1 MTKFIAF
8 SLIPITILP
17 ILMFSPFN
25 PPLRLGFAH
34 RLDSSYRIIMTT
46 RRLRFSIPYAQKLT
60 LLASVPLIVAV
71 AAIAVVVAAQS
82 RALAEREINTLEIQL
97 IEAKKVELRNYVTQA
112 RNGFYFIYG
121 NAAPDDADAQ
131 KRVEQI
137 LSAMIYGEEGQFFV
151 YHYDGTALVSPRET
165 ARIGQNFSGESDIE
179 GTQVVDRLI
188 EIARDGAGYHT
199 YMWPKPSTGEMAQ
212 KIVYVTSFPSWQW
225 AVGTGVFI
233 DDVLASVATSRAEVE
248 QRVERTFLYIGAI
261 ALIALLV
268 VFATGMGLNLR
279 ERRLADAKL
288 KKLTQRVFDAQEEER
303 GRVARELHD
312 GISQILVGVR
322 YALDNARRRLDRGD
336 PTAEAPLAKGI
347 ATLGQAISEVRRI
360 SRDLRP
366 AVLDDLGLGPALR
379 MLSEEFGQ
387 RTGIDV
393 SFSTVVF
400 RNRLDSNAKIAL
412 YRIAQEALTNIERHA
427 KASHVT
433 IDLRG
438 HKSGAT
444 LLIKDDGA
452 GFNQNAQTPGLGLR
466 NMQERMDQLGG
477 SLTLHTSPGNGVEI
491 KASAPLTH
499 MLPPPTAPA
508 EGPKSTPRK
517 TPA

>member
-1 MTKFIAF
+1 MTTVA
-8 SLIPITILP
+8 SLP
-17 ILMFSPFN
+17 
-25 PPLRLGFAH
+25 FAH
-34 RLDSSYRIIMTT
+34 EPDSSYRIVMNV
-46 RRLRFSIPYAQKLT
+46 RRLRLHIPYAQKLT

-82 RALAEREINTLEIQL
+82 RALAEREITTLETQL

-121 NAAPDDADAQ
+121 NAAPDDLEAQ
-131 KRVEQI
+131 KQVEQI

-151 YHYDGTALVSPRET
+151 YTYDGTAIVSPRET
-165 ARIGQNFSGESDIE
+165 ARIGTNFSGESDIA
-179 GTQVVDRLI
+179 GTAVVDRLI

-199 YMWPKPSTGEMAQ
+199 YMWPKPSTGEIAQ

-233 DDVLASVATSRAEVE
+233 DDILASVAISRAEVE
-248 QRVERTFLYIGAI
+248 ARVERTFLYIGAI
-261 ALIALLV
+261 TLIALLV

-279 ERRLADAKL
+279 ERRLANAKL

-336 PTAEAPLAKGI
+336 GSAHAPLAKGI
-347 ATLGQAISEVRRI
+347 ATLGEAISEVRRI

-366 AVLDDLGLGPALR
+366 GVLDDLGLGPALR
-379 MLSEEFGQ
+379 MLSEEFGT
-387 RTGIDV
+387 RTGITV
-393 SFSTVVF
+393 EFSTVVF
-400 RNRLDSNAKIAL
+400 RNRLDNNAKIAL

-427 KASHVT
+427 NATHVT

-438 HKSGAT
+438 HNRGAT
-444 LLIKDDGA
+444 LRITDNGT
-452 GFNQNAQTPGLGLR
+452 GFNRNARTPGLGLR

-477 SLTLHTSPGNGVEI
+477 TLILRTSPSGGVEI
-491 KASAPLTH
+491 GAIAPLTH
-499 MLPPPTAPA
+499 MLPPAPAPNEGEKPIAYRTTAPDQ
-508 EGPKSTPRK
+508 K
-517 TPA
+517 TGKTAA